1 MFPLKFR
8 ALMSREICRQ
18 NDACTGTQVG
28 YELPAALA
36 QIASSTGILSDDAQS
51 AIRAVTAALILH
63 PIACGVSFFAFLIA
77 ACSDR
82 LGFICAS
89 LIAVLAAILALIAM
103 ILDLILVI
111 FVRHWFEDN
120 NLDGLVDV
128 DYSYGTWTCVSSP
141 FLSGV
146 VTVFPWV
153 SSGSVHVLTRLT
165 RLQHRSR
172 LRLPV
177 RRRLRD
183 ALCLHPRSP
192 PAQVQV
198 LSARPQILCTT
209 TAHIPFSLPVFRSR
223 TLAEFRPLAHPNLAS
238 RIKLFCPPAVHAQT
252 LSSLIYRFT

>member
-1 MFPLKFR
+1 MASLPHLPLRRILSHPLSSATMLGFHHFGTFLLFCATVLLIVSSITSPVVNDIPIIR
-8 ALMSREICRQ
+8 ATIGGSGSSLRANFGVFGYCLTQDGQ

-89 LIAVLAAILALIAM
+89 LIAILAAILALIAM

-128 DYSYGTWTCVSSP
+128 DYSYGTWT
-141 FLSGV
+141 
-146 VTVFPWV
+146 TVAAFACLFV
-153 SSGSVHVLTRLT
+153 AVFATLCACIRD
-165 RLQHRSR
+165 
-172 LRLPV
+172 
-177 RRRLRD
+177 RRQRRY
-183 ALCLHPRSP
+183 
-192 PAQVQV
+192 
-198 LSARPQILCTT
+198 
-209 TAHIPFSLPVFRSR
+209 
-223 TLAEFRPLAHPNLAS
+223 
-238 RIKLFCPPAVHAQT
+238 K
-252 LSSLIYRFT
+252 Y